1 MKIQDVTIQNFRG
14 ISSKPFSV
22 SLDPQLTV
30 FIGSNGVGKST
41 ILDAVSMILSRVIN
55 QIRFQKNIG
64 AKFKDSD
71 IPSGRF
77 EETSISIQPILGTSW
92 KVRKEKSS
100 SKTFITSDKEYID
113 TIATH
118 ITTTENKCSIPLFVY
133 YRINRAVLD
142 IPLKIRKKHEFS
154 LLEAYDD
161 ALVGGANF
169 RHFFE
174 WFRNRED
181 FENEL
186 YRYMNELGIDRQDE
200 LVQGMDTQLTAVR
213 KATESVMSNFS
224 GLSVRRNPL
233 RMVIKKGDKELRV
246 DHLSDG
252 EKCMLAM
259 IGDLARR
266 LAIANP
272 TMQEPLKGEGIVL
285 IDEIE
290 LHLHPTWQK
299 MILSKLCEVFP
310 NCQFIVSTHSP
321 VVLSELQSGKIFE
334 LFKQNDYLEAK
345 AIENSNNYFLN
356 DILKEFFDVDLNE
369 DRIHNIDKEK
379 QNSARKLL
387 LDLTKSFQEDAS

>member
-22 SLDPQLTV
+22 SLDTQLTV

-41 ILDAVSMILSRVIN
+41 ILDALSMVFSRVIN
-55 QIRFQKNIG
+55 KINFKKNTRMN
-64 AKFKDSD
+64 FKDTD

-77 EETSISIQPILGTSW
+77 DETNISFHT
-92 KVRKEKSS
+92 VD
-100 SKTFITSDKEYID
+100 DKEWQLRRQKSPSKVFFKYD
-113 TIATH
+113 EVYLQTITDLIAQSDH
-118 ITTTENKCSIPLFVY
+118 NCSIPLFVHY
-133 YRINRAVLD
+133 NTNRAVLD
-142 IPLKIRKKHEFS
+142 IPLRIRKKHFFQ

-161 ALVGGANF
+161 TLTGGTKF

-181 FENEL
+181 LENEIIVQDKNFE
-186 YRYMNELGIDRQDE
+186 YRDK
-200 LVQGMDTQLTAVR
+200 QLFAVR
-213 KATESVMSNFS
+213 TAIENIMGDFS
-224 GLSVRRNPL
+224 DLSVKRKPSL
-233 RMVIKKGDKELRV
+233 HMVIKKRGKELRI
-246 DHLSDG
+246 DQLSDG

-272 TMQEPLKGEGIVL
+272 TLQEPLKGEGIVL

-321 VVLSELQSGKIFE
+321 VVLSELQNGKIFE
-334 LFKQNDYLEAK
+334 LSIPNNYLEAK
-345 AIENSNNYFLN
+345 AIESSNNYFLN

-369 DRIHNIDKEK
+369 DRIHNVNKEK
-379 QNSARKLL
+379 QKVARKLL